1 MPLIPHPRIEPVHLK
16 NRVFLPGNIFVIRM
30 TDSKSRRMEQFFNV
44 DNRRRMNMRFDR
56 RFVVCLFRHILSRS
70 PVCNSGCYSCLLV
83 FCVNVVLSRLAFGL
97 CDFLFQNIFR
107 LRQCVMFPGL
117 NLNRFNRHVLIR
129 HPVPRMLRP
138 SARVRNVQLHIPR
151 ILTELVH
158 QLQIPRKL
166 CLPQQKRN
174 QFPELRFVQRRLHP
188 GPDPRKITRD
198 RPDIRV
204 KINLPAGSPFRIQ
217 GNRIPR
223 KLQPV
228 ISRHP
233 RPRRSPPASRRQPPP
248 QRLRCS
254 LSAIPQKHFP
264 PHLLFP
270 LPVL

>member
-1 MPLIPHPRIEPVHLK
+1 MPLIPHPRIESVYLK
-16 NRVFLPGNIFVIRM
+16 NRVFLPGTVFVIRM
-30 TDSKSRRMEQFFNV
+30 TDAKSRRMEQFFNV

-70 PVCNSGCYSCLLV
+70 SVCNSGRYSSLLV
-83 FCVNVVLSRLAFGL
+83 FGVNVVFSRLALGL

-174 QFPELRFVQRRLHP
+174 QFPELRFIQRRPHP
-188 GPDPRKITRD
+188 ASRPHKISRDCPDV
-198 RPDIRV
+198 RV
-204 KINLPAGSPFRIQ
+204 KVNVPAGTPFHIHA
-217 GNRIPR
+217 NRIP
-223 KLQPV
+223 
-228 ISRHP
+228 
-233 RPRRSPPASRRQPPP
+233 
-248 QRLRCS
+248 
-254 LSAIPQKHFP
+254 
-264 PHLLFP
+264 
-270 LPVL
+270 

>member
-1 MPLIPHPRIEPVHLK
+1 MPLIPHSRIEPVHLK

-70 PVCNSGCYSCLLV
+70 PVCNSGRYSSLLV
-83 FCVNVVLSRLAFGL
+83 FGVNVVFSRLALGL

-138 SARVRNVQLHIPR
+138 SARVRPVRNVQLHIPQ

-166 CLPQQKRN
+166 CLPQ
-174 QFPELRFVQRRLHP
+174 
-188 GPDPRKITRD
+188 
-198 RPDIRV
+198 
-204 KINLPAGSPFRIQ
+204 
-217 GNRIPR
+217 
-223 KLQPV
+223 
-228 ISRHP
+228 
-233 RPRRSPPASRRQPPP
+233 
-248 QRLRCS
+248 
-254 LSAIPQKHFP
+254 
-264 PHLLFP
+264 
-270 LPVL
+270 